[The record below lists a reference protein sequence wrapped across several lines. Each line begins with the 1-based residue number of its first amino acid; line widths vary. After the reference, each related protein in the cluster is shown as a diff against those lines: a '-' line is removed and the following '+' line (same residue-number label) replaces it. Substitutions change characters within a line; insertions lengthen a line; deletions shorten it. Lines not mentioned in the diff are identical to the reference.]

1 MIDIRLPAALQERIT
16 RTRALATRVG
26 TLAPLEASRLLGPRL
41 RRMVDVAVGVAG
53 LAVAAPVLA
62 AAAIAIKMT
71 SPGPI
76 LYAQNRIGK
85 AGRSFRL
92 HKLRSMYIDADA
104 RLESLRAQNES
115 AGGVTFKIKRDPR
128 ITTVGRVLRKF
139 SIDELPQL
147 WNLVD
152 GTMTLFGPRPPVAS
166 EVAKYGCRERRRL
179 EVTPGITCL
188 WQVSG
193 RSDLS
198 FDQQV
203 ALDIQYID
211 RTRPI
216 DEIVILAK
224 TVPAVLTGRGA
235 Y

>member
-1 MIDIRLPAALQERIT
+1 VIDSLVP
-16 RTRALATRVG
+16 RALGRGLARVRARAARLA
-26 TLAPLEASRLLGPRL
+26 TLAPLEAARLFGPRV
-41 RRMVDVAVGVAG
+41 RRAIDVAVGVAG
-53 LAVAAPVLA
+53 LVAVSPVLA
-62 AAAIAIKMT
+62 AAAIAIKAT
-71 SPGPI
+71 SPGAVF
-76 LYAQNRIGK
+76 YAQNRVGK
-85 AGRSFRL
+85 GGRTFRL
-92 HKLRSMYIDADA
+92 RKLRTMYIDADA

-128 ITTVGRVLRKF
+128 ITSVGRFLRKF
-139 SIDELPQL
+139 SIDEMPQL

-198 FDQQV
+198 FDEQV
-203 ALDIQYID
+203 ALDITYID

>member
-1 MIDIRLPAALQERIT
+1 MTFRIPPALNGTLGRARAALSRV
-16 RTRALATRVG
+16 ATLV
-26 TLAPLEASRLLGPRL
+26 PLEATRLLGPAV
-41 RRMVDVAVGVAG
+41 RRALDVTIGASG
-53 LAVAAPVLA
+53 LVAASPVLV
-62 AAAIAIKMT
+62 AAAIAIKAT
-71 SPGPI
+71 SPGPV
-76 LYAQNRIGK
+76 LYVQVRVGK
-85 AGRSFRL
+85 GGRPFRL
-92 HKLRSMYIDADA
+92 RKLRTMYADADA

-115 AGGVTFKIKRDPR
+115 RGGVTFKIKRDPR
-128 ITTVGRVLRKF
+128 ITPVGRVLRKF
-139 SIDELPQL
+139 SVDEMPQL

-166 EVAKYGCRERRRL
+166 EVAKYGHRERRRL

-203 ALDIQYID
+203 SLDIDYID
-211 RTRPI
+211 RTRPA
-216 DEIVILAK
+216 DEVVILAK
-224 TVPAVLTGRGA
+224 TIPAVLTGRGA